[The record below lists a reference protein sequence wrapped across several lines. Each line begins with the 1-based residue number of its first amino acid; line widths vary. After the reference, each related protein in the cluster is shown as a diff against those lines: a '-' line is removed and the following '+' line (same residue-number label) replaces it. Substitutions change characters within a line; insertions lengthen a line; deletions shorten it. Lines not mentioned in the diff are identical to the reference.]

1 MPCSCYC
8 CYSCCNNSTLLCVAF
23 AQTLVGGHEPF
34 DAFFKAYLAEHQFK
48 TVTSEGFRSFFMN
61 YFAGNPAV
69 QQVRASGRAWL

>member
-1 MPCSCYC
+1 
-8 CYSCCNNSTLLCVAF
+8 
-23 AQTLVGGHEPF
+23 VGGHEPF